1 AAYQHSVKEQHTSER
16 TTGGKEAMA
25 KQVIIPL
32 PDRDFDTTEVS
43 IPWKYFV
50 EAGLQVTFS
59 TEAGQMGQ
67 TDPRLLTGVIFGQL
81 GAKPDAIAAYR
92 ELEKNEAFRHP
103 IPYESIDPQEYD
115 VLLLPG
121 GHAKGMRQYLG
132 SKVVQ
137 NKALEFIKQNKVVG
151 AICHGV
157 LVLARTIDPETG
169 RSVLYG
175 RRLTGL
181 TKRLERAGYYLT
193 FWRLGDYYRTYPEY
207 VEDETVNALKESSDF
222 RHGGSINKPFV
233 VEDGNLITARYPA
246 DARLF
251 AQTIL
256 DRVKMN

>member
-1 AAYQHSVKEQHTSER
+1 
-16 TTGGKEAMA
+16 MA
-25 KQVIIPL
+25 KHVIIPL

-43 IPWKYFV
+43 IPWKYFI
-50 EAGLQVTFS
+50 EAGLHVTFS
-59 TEAGQMGQ
+59 TETGQMGQ

-81 GAKPDAIAAYR
+81 GAKPDALAAYR

-103 IPYESIDPQEYD
+103 IPHASIDSHEYD

-121 GHAKGMRQYLG
+121 GHAKGMRQYLE

-137 NKALEFIKQNKVVG
+137 NKALELMKRNKVVG

-175 RRLTGL
+175 RKLTGL
-181 TKRLERAGYYLT
+181 TKRLERTGYYLT

-207 VEDETVNALKESSDF
+207 VEDETVNVLKERSDF
-222 RHGGSINKPFV
+222 IHGGSIRKPFM
-233 VEDGNLITARYPA
+233 VEDGNLITARYPE
-246 DARLF
+246 DAHLF
-251 AQTIL
+251 AQKL
-256 DRVKMN
+256 VERVKMN

>member
-1 AAYQHSVKEQHTSER
+1 
-16 TTGGKEAMA
+16 MA
-25 KQVIIPL
+25 KRVIIPL

-43 IPWKYFV
+43 IPWKHFV
-50 EAGLQVTFS
+50 EAGLDVTYS
-59 TEAGQMGQ
+59 TETGKMGQ

-92 ELEKNEAFRHP
+92 ELEKIEAFRHP
-103 IPYESIDPQEYD
+103 IPYESIDTQEYD
-115 VLLLPG
+115 LLLLSG
-121 GHAKGMRQYLG
+121 GHAKGMRQYLE

-137 NKALEFIKQNKVVG
+137 DKALEFFKQNKVVG

-193 FWRLGDYYRTYPEY
+193 SWRLGDYYRTYPEY
-207 VEDETVNALKESSDF
+207 VEDETVKVLKQRSDF
-222 RHGGSINKPFV
+222 MQGGSMRKPFV
-233 VEDGNLITARYPA
+233 VEDGNLITARYPE
-246 DARLF
+246 DAHLF
-251 AQTIL
+251 AQKL
-256 DRVKMN
+256 VDRLK

>member
-1 AAYQHSVKEQHTSER
+1 
-16 TTGGKEAMA
+16 MI

-32 PDRDFDTTEVS
+32 PDRDFDTTEVA
-43 IPWKYFV
+43 IPWKQFV
-50 EAGLQVTFS
+50 AAGLHVTFS
-59 TEAGQMGQ
+59 TETGRVGQ

-81 GAKPDAIAAYR
+81 GAKPEAIAAYR
-92 ELEKNEAFRHP
+92 ELEEDEAFRHP
-103 IPYESIDPQEYD
+103 IPYESISPQEYD

-121 GHAKGMRQYLG
+121 GHARGMRQYLE
-132 SKVVQ
+132 SKVLQ

-175 RRLTGL
+175 RKLTGL

-207 VEDETVNALKESSDF
+207 VEDETVNVLKERSDF
-222 RHGGSINKPFV
+222 LHGGSIRTPFV
-233 VEDGNLITARYPA
+233 VEDGNLITARYPV
-246 DARLF
+246 DAHLF
-251 AQTIL
+251 AQKLL
-256 DRVKMN
+256 DRVKMNA